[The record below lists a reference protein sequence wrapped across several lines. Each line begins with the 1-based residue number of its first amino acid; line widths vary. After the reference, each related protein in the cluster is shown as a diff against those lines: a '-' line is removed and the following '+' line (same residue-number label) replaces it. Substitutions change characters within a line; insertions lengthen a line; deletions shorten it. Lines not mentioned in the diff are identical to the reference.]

1 MYNRGKHLPTRVQ
14 QKISLWVIGSF
25 IPWIILQTFIEHLL
39 QADAILDI
47 SRKMLRKSDMIPSFV
62 EFMIT
67 WGRETQQRIQQ
78 RQQSTTRL
86 ITVVVSAVKKIMQEG
101 RKSQWRDT

>member
-1 MYNRGKHLPTRVQ
+1 MYNRGKHLHIREQ

-47 SRKMLRKSDMIPSFV
+47 SRKMLRKSDMIPSFM
-62 EFMIT
+62 EFMIA
-67 WGRETQQRIQQ
+67 WGRERHSKEHNSDSNPQPH
-78 RQQSTTRL
+78 
-86 ITVVVSAVKKIMQEG
+86 
-101 RKSQWRDT
+101 